1 MIGKQMSNHTSNFN
15 VIYAIN
21 QSLIFMRLVMDLYSP
36 NSANLN
42 LFTVVTLTSFTQLRL
57 KYRKSYIISSAD
69 FFMYQNT
76 CRVLSLQK
84 HFLTL
89 LYLLKLQ
96 SFQNTVKYLTF
107 YTFSFHPVFKQVSF
121 VCLTQM
127 AVRGLTLS
135 NERLY
140 VGKKDQSGSRYDIR
154 LAKSFSYIKVYFFSY
169 TTITNIGIKLLRLK
183 DSKQNASFLPFNDC
197 AL

>member
-1 MIGKQMSNHTSNFN
+1 
-15 VIYAIN
+15 
-21 QSLIFMRLVMDLYSP
+21 
-36 NSANLN
+36 
-42 LFTVVTLTSFTQLRL
+42 
-57 KYRKSYIISSAD
+57 
-69 FFMYQNT
+69 
-76 CRVLSLQK
+76 
-84 HFLTL
+84 
-89 LYLLKLQ
+89 
-96 SFQNTVKYLTF
+96 
-107 YTFSFHPVFKQVSF
+107 
-121 VCLTQM
+121 M